1 MLSRRSNYPSRGFS
15 ANAADSSRG
24 GARTRAMSRS
34 PSTWLRRCGGGRRVL
49 VAEREANDERILQ
62 GVVAADTRVG
72 PREDG
77 PAGRGVV
84 VEDLRQSGD
93 AAIVHVRSCD
103 CDVAQGRGHE
113 AAHIERIARDFDHAG
128 VWLWISALAVE
139 VVEAR
144 VAKWRI
150 KEWLARVVDVVAQI
164 EADVTVKALELGTRK
179 TKARPPGSASPRK

>member
-1 MLSRRSNYPSRGFS
+1 
-15 ANAADSSRG
+15 
-24 GARTRAMSRS
+24 MSRS

-103 CDVAQGRGHE
+103 CDVAQGRGLE

-150 KEWLARVVDVVAQI
+150 KEWYVRVVDVVARI